1 MTKRKIYSYQ
11 IAFILAVALFIL
23 FVVVSSSNGQSLN
36 IDSLKRSAVN
46 EFLADVNNKVLEAR
60 KAIPIGEG
68 EQILKSN
75 NFIELVNSMK
85 EYCKTFKFK

>member
-1 MTKRKIYSYQ
+1 MKTLTI
-11 IAFILAVALFIL
+11 IL
-23 FVVVSSSNGQSLN
+23 FLLIGGSCYSQSLN

-68 EQILKSN
+68 EQLIKSN